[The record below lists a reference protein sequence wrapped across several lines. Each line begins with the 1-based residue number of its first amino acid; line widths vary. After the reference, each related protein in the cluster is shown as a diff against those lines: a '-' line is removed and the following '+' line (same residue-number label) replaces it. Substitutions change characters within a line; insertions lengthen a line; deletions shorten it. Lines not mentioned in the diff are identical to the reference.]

1 MWFWLFC
8 FSFLVN
14 VVFIFYVRWLLSAIG
29 AINKDMEN
37 ITEIIYQFSQH
48 VNTIHELEMFYGDQ
62 TLKGLLDHSRELVV
76 QLENVDL
83 VLNESEQEEEQD
95 AEEAPQKD

>member
-8 FSFLVN
+8 FSFVMN
-14 VVFIFYVRWLLSAIG
+14 VVFMFYVRWLLNAIE
-29 AINKDMEN
+29 AINKDVEN

-76 QLENVDL
+76 QLENIDL
-83 VLNESEQEEEQD
+83 VLNEPEKEEGPD
-95 AEEAPQKD
+95 AKEAA